1 MKHIKTKLV
10 TIILISISL
19 FSGSSFAQ
27 IEVFPHRIVFEPGM
41 RSAEVILKNTG
52 TTPASYRMGWSDIV
66 YDVNLNAR
74 QINEDEGLR
83 KTPAAQKMIRFAPRQ
98 VVIAP
103 GESQSV
109 RMRLRR
115 PKGITAGE
123 YRSHFLFREESDA
136 QPRKKVQSGSAAT
149 VSLSVGMTIPLVV
162 RIGKGQPELTLKHA
176 RVQPPTKRY
185 PHGLLEMNLERSGS
199 YGIYLDTQLT
209 FNTSAGT
216 INALHSKGRG
226 LYTDTSQYT
235 VRQALRQSPASGQP
249 LQLTLSYKQRN
260 GETHEF
266 TTTVTMP

>member
-1 MKHIKTKLV
+1 MENIERKLI
-10 TIILISISL
+10 TLMLISISL
-19 FSGSSFAQ
+19 FPGFTLAQ
-27 IEVFPHRIVFEPGM
+27 IEVFPHRVVFEPGM

-52 TTPASYRMGWSDIV
+52 TTPASYRMGWKDIV
-66 YDVNLNAR
+66 YDTNLNSL

-115 PKGITAGE
+115 PKGIAAGE
-123 YRSHFLFREESDA
+123 YRSHFLFREEPDA
-136 QPRKKVQSGSAAT
+136 QPRKKLKAGSSAQ
-149 VSLSVGMTIPLVV
+149 VSLTVGMTIPLVV
-162 RIGKGQPELTLKHA
+162 RIGKGQPTLNMKQA
-176 RVQPPTKRY
+176 RIQPPTKRY
-185 PHGLLEMNLERSGS
+185 PHGLLVMELERSGNYS
-199 YGIYLDTQLT
+199 IYLDTQLT
-209 FNTSAGT
+209 FNTNDGT

-226 LYTDTSQYT
+226 LYTDTDRYT
-235 VRQALRQSPASGQP
+235 VRQALRASPAAGQP

-260 GETHEF
+260 NEVHEF